1 MNLDQVGELLEEILE
16 KGPESIQKIEERIR
30 RKLKRVLLSATV
42 KLDLA
47 LVVRLSTS
55 RENPVR
61 P

>member
-55 RENPVR
+55 REDSVR